1 MLLLGS
7 RGCNQRQDFEV
18 GGLHRGLRPT
28 NTFTNYITKQLSF
41 STSPT
46 LMRAVHPSGFR
57 QQPAEM
63 HRPDD

>member
-7 RGCNQRQDFEV
+7 RGCDQRQDFEV

-46 LMRAVHPSGFR
+46 LGEGGSPLRLPPTAC
-57 QQPAEM
+57 
-63 HRPDD
+63 